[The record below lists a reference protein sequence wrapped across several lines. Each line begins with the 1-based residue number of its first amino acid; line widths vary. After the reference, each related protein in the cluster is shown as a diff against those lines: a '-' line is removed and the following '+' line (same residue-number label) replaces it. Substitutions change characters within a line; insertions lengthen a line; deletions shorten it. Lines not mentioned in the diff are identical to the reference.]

1 MNQDDAVCDLCWKDL
16 WFQMVFYYRNEINAE
31 IASSIRDRPTCYWG
45 INCKSMDHNHEHA
58 KRYNHMVYQTR
69 F

>member
-1 MNQDDAVCDLCWKDL
+1 
-16 WFQMVFYYRNEINAE
+16 MVFYYRNEINAE
-31 IASSIRDRPTCYWG
+31 IASNIRDRPTCYWG